1 MRFSV
6 SAIAHFFAVAVLA
19 LPATASAQTASP
31 APSDEYG
38 ARIRYRIYAATADRL
53 QQFTEMLRYLD
64 SIGFQKDPG
73 DDDEAEDPTETRMT
87 GVIRSASADKLLLE
101 PHIKAI
107 MLIPQGYKLPEK
119 ADALV
124 HVNLELAT
132 GLGRESQRAL
142 EDQARQRLLA
152 LGFRENI
159 SYDNR
164 GHSRMLGWVPASHL
178 DDLLVDLRTQPGG
191 WLVPDVPYTRT
202 PTPLRDV
209 SPIRVVK
216 VLPGE
221 TPQKE
226 IAGATPVGGPD
237 GKVAADLAGREG
249 PTRMEIILNFVP
261 GSGDQRWRTL
271 LESAAPGI
279 SIEGMLGSL
288 ITATADAKS
297 APALAGLNIVS
308 GVRLPRPALT
318 KVPPSQAITADEALR
333 RTGLQQLRHRGRGV
347 RVAVIDTD
355 FRGYEQHVG
364 NRLPKSTR
372 YIDLTMEHNP
382 GLEPDRLPD
391 DGATGSGT
399 QAALA
404 VALAAPE
411 ANLTLIRISPAS
423 PYQLQDVA
431 RAING
436 ETARTEAL
444 ERRREELERDADSL
458 RKRRQ
463 QLIADRKQILES
475 YKQDEETE
483 ARRQEYQKRNQEVTA
498 AQESYETRLRQF
510 TALQRQLAALK
521 GTQIVS
527 CSVVWSDGYPLGG
540 FSALSRYFDTRPFG
554 AALWLQ
560 AAGDTRGQTWAGLFR
575 DDDRNGVMEFAPGGA
590 APLPQRW
597 TNELNFMGW
606 QPYGQKATIE
616 LPAGLKI
623 HLSMQWQEPH
633 DPQLRAAP
641 EDLYLQPL
649 AKLSMLVLRQLDPE
663 GKQVGSD
670 ELEMVAA
677 SQGAMRLENGRDFA
691 IYEQTLDFTTPAAG
705 RYALRVEGVIPPGI
719 RPASLNAVPVQHA
732 IGWELRPRIFIDAPD
747 AAARNTGRPVFIDY
761 ATKQGDVGMPADS
774 QRVITIGAVDVSG
787 HPEPASS
794 TGPPLELGLL
804 RKPDLFSYGSI
815 DSGAGPLPGTPSAT
829 AFATGLL
836 AAGRSAGFVWA
847 DVLQAAG
854 TRPDRLLRLR

>member
-6 SAIAHFFAVAVLA
+6 AATVHFLAVAVVA
-19 LPATASAQTASP
+19 LPVTASAQTNSP
-31 APSDEYG
+31 GLPEEYA
-38 ARIRYRIYAATADRL
+38 ARIRYRIYAPTADRI
-53 QQFTEMLRYLD
+53 QQFSEMLRYLD

-73 DDDEAEDPTETRMT
+73 DDDEAEDPTETRVT
-87 GVIRSASADKLLLE
+87 GVIRAASAPKLLLE

-107 MLIPQGYKLPEK
+107 ILIPQGYKLPEA

-132 GLGRESQRAL
+132 GLARESQSAL
-142 EDQARQRLLA
+142 EDQTRQRLLA

-159 SYDNR
+159 GYDNR
-164 GHSRMLGWVPASHL
+164 GHSRMLGWVPLNHL

-202 PTPLRDV
+202 PPPLRDV

-221 TPQKE
+221 TPSKE
-226 IAGATPVGGPD
+226 SAGASAVQGPVG
-237 GKVAADLAGREG
+237 KLAPELSGREG
-249 PTRMEIILNFVP
+249 PTRMEIILNFAP
-261 GSGDQRWRTL
+261 RWGDQRWRTL
-271 LESAAPGI
+271 LEDAAPEISVEGI
-279 SIEGMLGSL
+279 LGAL
-288 ITATADAKS
+288 VTVTADAKS
-297 APALAGLNIVS
+297 VSRLAGLNIVT

-318 KVPPSQAITADEALR
+318 KAPPSEGITPDEALR

-355 FRGYEQHVG
+355 FRGYEQYVG
-364 NRLPKSTR
+364 DRLPKTTR
-372 YIDLTMEHNP
+372 YIDVTIEHNP
-382 GLEPDRLPD
+382 GLEPDRLAD
-391 DGATGSGT
+391 DGLTGSGT

-411 ANLTLIRISPAS
+411 ANLTLIRISPAC
-423 PYQLQDVA
+423 PYQLQEVA

-444 ERRREELERDADSL
+444 EHRRDELERDAESL

-463 QLIADRKQILES
+463 QLIAERKEVLES

-483 ARRQEYQKRNQEVTA
+483 ARRQDYQKRNQELAA
-498 AQESYETRLRQF
+498 AQESYETRLRRF
-510 TALQRQLAALK
+510 TTLQRELAALK

-540 FSALSRYFDTRPFG
+540 TSALSRYFDTRPFG

-575 DDDRNGVMEFAPGGA
+575 DDDHNGVMEFAPGGA
-590 APLPQRW
+590 ALLPQRW
-597 TNELNFMGW
+597 TNELNFIGW
-606 QPYGQKATIE
+606 QPYGHKEAVE
-616 LPAGLKI
+616 LPAGVKI
-623 HLSMQWQEPH
+623 HLSLQWQEAH
-633 DPQLRAAP
+633 DPKFSASQ

-649 AKLSMLVLRQLDPE
+649 AKLRMLVLRQLDPE
-663 GKQVGSD
+663 GKQIGSD
-670 ELEMVAA
+670 ELETVAA
-677 SQGAMRLENGRDFA
+677 SQGAMRLENGRNFA
-691 IYEQTLDFTTPAAG
+691 IYEQTLDFTTPSAG

-719 RPASLNAVPVQHA
+719 QPASLNAVPVQHA
-732 IGWELRPRIFIDAPD
+732 LGWELRPRVFIDAPD
-747 AAARNTGRPVFIDY
+747 APARNTGRPVFIDY
-761 ATKQGDVGMPADS
+761 ATRQGDVGMPADS
-774 QRVITIGAVDVSG
+774 QGVITIGAVDASG

-815 DSGAGPLPGTPSAT
+815 DSGAGPLPGTPSAA

-836 AAGRSAGFVWA
+836 AAGRSAGFVWT
-847 DVLQAAG
+847 DVLQATG